1 MSRFP
6 RTHAP
11 GNVAGAQCVF
21 VDIRPAFEGH
31 MADYIKVDNVHPT
44 DDGAQVIGNRLAT
57 AMAQYCIAQ

>member
-1 MSRFP
+1 
-6 RTHAP
+6 
-11 GNVAGAQCVF
+11 VAGAQCVF